1 MAKEDVKQAIN
12 ETIVS
17 NGKRGITAQ
26 SLANVLNL
34 MVDEGGSGSG
44 AAMLCPKFSV
54 IDYISSLY
62 VTADQREYNKMIFDT
77 VKEAFYA
84 GESVPMIGLNFG
96 ELIASTPEGALYG
109 DMGVYMAPIVYG
121 YMNGLLALEEF
132 GTSEIIYSQSMIGP
146 QFVIL
151 PSGDIILMDD

>member
-54 IDYISSLY
+54 IDDISNLY

-77 VKEAFYA
+77 VKEAYYA
-84 GESVPMIGLNFG
+84 GEPIPMIGLNYG
-96 ELIASTPEGALYG
+96 ELMASTPEGAMYG
-109 DMGVYMAPIVYG
+109 DMGLYFAPMVYG
-121 YMNGLLALEEF
+121 YMNGLIALEEF
-132 GTSEIIYSQSMIGP
+132 GTSEVIISYSMLGLA
-146 QFVIL
+146 FAIL
-151 PSGDIILMDD
+151 PSGDVLFLSD